1 LRDRDVNHRRRADD
15 HYQALVSRRRLWN
28 AMRVTLVLVPAL
40 LAVAIGYALG
50 PYLGPL
56 F

>member
-1 LRDRDVNHRRRADD
+1 VNHRRRADD
-15 HYQALVSRRRLWN
+15 HYQALISRRRVWGV
-28 AMRVTLVLVPAL
+28 MRVALTIVPAL
-40 LAVAIGYALG
+40 LALAIGYALG

>member
-1 LRDRDVNHRRRADD
+1 VNHRRRADD
-15 HYQALVSRRRLWN
+15 HYQALVSRRRLWTV
-28 AMRVTLVLVPAL
+28 MRLTLVIVPAL
-40 LAVAIGYALG
+40 LAIAIGYALG

>member
-1 LRDRDVNHRRRADD
+1 MNNRRRADD

-28 AMRVTLVLVPAL
+28 VMRVTLVLVPAL